1 MKSVHFVILTLYFS
15 CLLGPL
21 AVFLVIANSTATPF
35 PVSAHFPKGQHL
47 LGVIHTE
54 LCAALYRQIPMQT
67 SIDCDSDF

>member
-1 MKSVHFVILTLYFS
+1 MLNVKNNEK
-15 CLLGPL
+15 CPL
-21 AVFLVIANSTATPF
+21 CDSDAVFFHVFWVIANSTATPF

-54 LCAALYRQIPMQT
+54 LRAALYRQIPMQT